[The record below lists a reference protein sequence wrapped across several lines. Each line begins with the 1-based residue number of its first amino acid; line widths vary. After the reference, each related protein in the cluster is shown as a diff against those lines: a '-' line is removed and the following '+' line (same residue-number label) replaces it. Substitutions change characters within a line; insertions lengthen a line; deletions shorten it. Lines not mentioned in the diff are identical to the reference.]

1 MKLAVVGIQGLPNK
15 YGGFETLA
23 SYIAEGL
30 AGKHQVTV
38 YCSAKDM
45 HGSPTHYINAA
56 LKYVN
61 LSSHGFWGMLYDMV
75 CLRSALKNNDAVLLL
90 GFGAGFYMPFI
101 SKKNAGKIILNFG
114 GLDWQRSKWSPLAK
128 FIIKLSEGLLVKKA
142 GTIVADNP
150 KIKSYIL
157 DSYGREATLIAYG
170 GDRPFQKYLH
180 LKTYK
185 NIYL

>member
-45 HGSPTHYINAA
+45 QPVGDIVVDAVALDAVASVALPAHFKNAA

-128 FIIKLSEGLLVKKA
+128 FVIKLF
-142 GTIVADNP
+142 
-150 KIKSYIL
+150 
-157 DSYGREATLIAYG
+157 R
-170 GDRPFQKYLH
+170 
-180 LKTYK
+180 
-185 NIYL
+185 

>member
-45 HGSPTHYINAA
+45 QPDGDVGAAVAATAPVTLPAHYKNAA

-61 LSSHGFWGMLYDMV
+61 ISSHSLWGMLYDKV
-75 CLRSALKNNDAVLLL
+75 CLRSAL
-90 GFGAGFYMPFI
+90 
-101 SKKNAGKIILNFG
+101 
-114 GLDWQRSKWSPLAK
+114 
-128 FIIKLSEGLLVKKA
+128 
-142 GTIVADNP
+142 
-150 KIKSYIL
+150 
-157 DSYGREATLIAYG
+157 
-170 GDRPFQKYLH
+170 
-180 LKTYK
+180 
-185 NIYL
+185 